1 MATCFSTSILLI
13 SRFFDDIIKKV
24 TSINT
29 AFKKLYFKLILLVM
43 SDKLAIIVCH
53 SNNPIPLVVLKIN
66 ERKAESESH
75 PAGTT
80 EHQKARFG

>member
-1 MATCFSTSILLI
+1 MATCFSTTILLI

-53 SNNPIPLVVLKIN
+53 SNNLIPLVVLKIN

-80 EHQKARFG
+80 KPQKPRFG